1 MPNFTLINLINKKIL
16 NSELRLN
23 LLVALLMIVTASI
36 LEVVSIGAFL
46 PFIEILLGGKEGL
59 LNNKII
65 YENNF
70 LSSFLKTI
78 PESKII
84 IYGIILFGSI
94 IVFKNIIVFYFHYYR
109 EHLNYKIQTNLINRL
124 FLMI

>member
-59 LNNKII
+59 LNNKIQ
-65 YENNF
+65 
-70 LSSFLKTI
+70 
-78 PESKII
+78 
-84 IYGIILFGSI
+84 
-94 IVFKNIIVFYFHYYR
+94 
-109 EHLNYKIQTNLINRL
+109 IQ
-124 FLMI
+124 